1 MGKKAPPAGAPMW
14 MVTFADL
21 MALLLTLFVLLLTFS
36 EMDVIKYQSLAGS
49 LSEAFGT
56 SETSKLS
63 GMIEIDGAELRR
75 SASEI
80 APPDDTQTENMQEDA
95 DYESQKEKEYVASY
109 DLGAMQEEI
118 KEEARRQ
125 QEQKLEELSG
135 MLKKIINDEVAGSGI
150 TVEKAGNEVVI
161 RFPNEIAFPSGGG
174 DLTFEFA
181 SILDKLAPALVKTK
195 GTLIVSGHTD
205 NIPVSSDGRYRSNW
219 ELSAARATSV
229 VHQLLEY
236 NGIAPERITIQGYG
250 ESRPLVANDN
260 ATNRA
265 KNRRVEI
272 SVRVE
277 Q

>member
-1 MGKKAPPAGAPMW
+1 MW

-36 EMDVIKYQSLAGS
+36 EMDVIKYKALAGS
-49 LSEAFGT
+49 LAEAFGT
-56 SETSKLS
+56 SEKSKLS

-80 APPDDTQTENMQEDA
+80 APPDDIQSEHMRDNA
-95 DYESQKEKEYVASY
+95 DYESRKEYVASY
-109 DLGAMQEEI
+109 DLGQMQEEI

-125 QEQKLEELSG
+125 QEQKLEDLAG
-135 MLKKIINDEVAGSGI
+135 TLKKIISDEVSGSGI

-174 DLTFEFA
+174 ELTFKFA

-205 NIPVSSDGRYRSNW
+205 NIPVNPDGRYRSNW

-229 VHQLLEY
+229 VHQLLDYDEI
-236 NGIAPERITIQGYG
+236 GPERITIQGYG
-250 ESRPLVANDN
+250 ESRPLVPNDN
-260 ATNRA
+260 AENRA

-272 SVRVE
+272 SIRVE
-277 Q
+277 EE